1 MQYPINGFQNQD
13 EQNIEE
19 LIIYFDI
26 LQQLAKHLG

>member
-1 MQYPINGFQNQD
+1 MQFPINGFQNQY

-26 LQQLAKHLG
+26 LQQLAKQI

>member
-1 MQYPINGFQNQD
+1 MQFPINGFRNQY

-26 LQQLAKHLG
+26 LQQLAKQI